1 MKLSDRVAVVTGSS
15 RGIGRAVAE
24 AFAAEGARVVVNAR
38 SQETAERA
46 AEEIGGGAIGIGA
59 DLSRPEGCETL
70 IAAAIEKA
78 GRVQILVNNAGMP
91 MVRDSIALSLE
102 EWQATLDLN
111 LPAPFLCAQL
121 AARHMLEEKRGVI
134 INIGSITSFAAFPR
148 RLAYAT
154 TKAGLVMM
162 TRVMA
167 IEWAPDVRVN
177 AIAPGFIETDLVLG
191 LASEGKVD
199 LEALRGRTP
208 RGRLGTPA
216 DVARAAVFLA
226 SDDADFVTGETLVSD
241 GGWLAYGFV

>member
-1 MKLSDRVAVVTGSS
+1 MKLSGRVALVTGSS

-24 AFAAEGARVVVNAR
+24 AFAADGARVVVNAR
-38 SQETAERA
+38 SQKTAEQV
-46 AEEIGGGAIGIGA
+46 AEELGRGAIGIGA
-59 DLSRPEGCETL
+59 DLSRPEGCEAL

-78 GRVQILVNNAGMP
+78 GRLEILVNNAGMP

-102 EWQATLDLN
+102 DWQRTLDLN
-111 LPAPFLCAQL
+111 LTAPFLCAQL
-121 AARHMLEEKRGVI
+121 AARHMLEAKRGVI
-134 INIGSITSFAAFPR
+134 INVGSITSFAAFPR

-191 LASEGKVD
+191 LANEGKVD
-199 LEALRGRTP
+199 LEALRRRTP